1 MHNYKELKIWKK
13 SIDLA
18 EDVYKHLNSYPND
31 ERYNLTAQLRRCSV
45 SIPSNIAEGAGR
57 NSDKDFMRFLGIALG
72 SAFELQTHLI
82 LSNRLKLL
90 SDIDFDEL
98 NDSLDELMKMIWGF
112 KKSLESNVLNLKSY

>member
-1 MHNYKELKIWKK
+1 
-13 SIDLA
+13 
-18 EDVYKHLNSYPND
+18 
-31 ERYNLTAQLRRCSV
+31 
-45 SIPSNIAEGAGR
+45 
-57 NSDKDFMRFLGIALG
+57 MRFLGIALG
-72 SAFELQTHLI
+72 SAFELQTQLI